1 MMKNK
6 IERSAIIIVILLFMS
21 GAFFNSI
28 MDVLQFRYE
37 KSIFKNNVNQQFF
50 NPKISWRNKWKDGDP
65 EKGEAYPGSSTVFV
79 LFTDAW
85 HLAQFFMFTCF
96 EAAVIFLLY
105 KLYRF
110 KWYILALIFLGMKVV
125 FGMTF
130 ELFFKYLLIAHYLK

>member
-85 HLAQFFMFTCF
+85 HLAQFLMFTCF
-96 EAAVIFLLY
+96 EVAVIFLLY

-110 KWYILALIFLGMKVV
+110 NWYILTLIFLGMKVL

-130 ELFFKYLLIAHYLK
+130 ELFFKYLLIS

>member
-85 HLAQFFMFTCF
+85 HLAQFLMFTCF
-96 EAAVIFLLY
+96 EVAVIFLLY

-110 KWYILALIFLGMKVV
+110 NWYILALIFLGMKVV

-130 ELFFKYLLIAHYLK
+130 ELFFKYLLIS